1 MKGTGIFMKKKL
13 SVGQKRLLVCLVI
26 VAIFV
31 LTYQFIYIKFED
43 QAANYKA
50 RTDEVEQQIAQRKS
64 DLAQEDTWTLENEE
78 LKQQIDGTLTSYPV
92 KLTKEDNLIFI
103 EKMEKKLK
111 ISTLAV
117 DVLDTTVFYTTKL
130 PIRNEAGLDMLTEAV
145 GISAIAGDS
154 STDITMHPA
163 GADSVDVDNENAD
176 SAAVDSENAD
186 SMPGMNET
194 KDIGNADSEAT
205 DRLSSGNGVSADIVE
220 NTAVQPMVALVC
232 PINISMQIT
241 EKELLKLIQYIRNY
255 PELTTIGDTNLNY
268 DSSTGKLICNMTINR
283 YVLVGSG
290 REYEEPDIGDI
301 SIGTDSLFGT
311 PPK

>member
-1 MKGTGIFMKKKL
+1 MGIGSQKVKGTGIFMKKKL

-78 LKQQIDGTLTSYPV
+78 LKQQIDGTLTFYPV

-154 STDITMHPA
+154 STDITMHTA
-163 GADSVDVDNENAD
+163 GADSVD
-176 SAAVDSENAD
+176 VDSENAD